1 MEILCEIALPSPDY
15 PPNEIW
21 QKHESAFNIE
31 RVTKEFFERYRET
44 LHALMDK
51 LQSTQKETGDR
62 EKVRKRRFE
71 FAQLFLNHLY
81 GVDVKDWAVR
91 ACELRLFLS
100 LLVELPDKQL
110 PKSDEPIL
118 PNLDFRIRVG
128 DSIVQEVPELPYP
141 LILRRQQHFVLPIQR
156 ELARQIQDLIRLKQ
170 ELEEARITDLGRR
183 EREIWRKEREIIAQ
197 LLERVSEALK
207 RRIANGKLPSLKCS
221 LAKMAREQ
229 ALTS

>member
-141 LILRRQQHFVLPIQR
+141 LILR
-156 ELARQIQDLIRLKQ
+156 
-170 ELEEARITDLGRR
+170 
-183 EREIWRKEREIIAQ
+183 EIWRKEREIIAQ